1 MRIAKLAITISALLL
16 ICTATVVGL
25 DGPRAIAMVNDAEEK
40 LPTLLA
46 KSEALMTTGDL
57 TEYADTVDGVL
68 YNVAEF
74 KNPETEETLKRMY
87 DADGNLIKEEYYDPG
102 TGVTL
107 TTVYDATGAVISH
120 KILTINE
127 DETVME
133 SVEIIY
139 DEDGCKTYICIDFTE
154 AVDNKVTIKC
164 CGDINN
170 PDNIKSMTVETQPGM
185 PRPPVPRPPVEST
198 CPNTGQSEIRV

>member
-1 MRIAKLAITISALLL
+1 MRIAKLAVTVSALLL
-16 ICTATVVGL
+16 ICTATVVAL
-25 DGPRAIAMVNDAEEK
+25 DGPRAISMVNDAEEK
-40 LPTLLA
+40 LPTLIA
-46 KSEALMTTGDL
+46 KSDALVTAGDL
-57 TEYADTVDGVL
+57 TEYADTIDGVS
-68 YNVAEF
+68 YNVAEY
-74 KNPETEETLKRMY
+74 KNPVTEETLKQMY
-87 DADGNLIKEEYYDPG
+87 DADGNLVKEEYYDPV

-107 TTVYDATGAVISH
+107 TTVYDATGAVVSH

-139 DEDGCKTYICIDFTE
+139 GEDGFNTYICIDFTE
-154 AVDNKVTIKC
+154 AANNKVIIEC

-185 PRPPVPRPPVEST
+185 PRPPDEHT
-198 CPNTGQSEIRV
+198 CPNTGQSEIVF

>member
-1 MRIAKLAITISALLL
+1 MRIAKLAVTVSALLL
-16 ICTATVVGL
+16 ICTATVVAL
-25 DGPRAIAMVNDAEEK
+25 DGPRAISMVNDAEEK
-40 LPTLLA
+40 LPTLIA
-46 KSEALMTTGDL
+46 KSDALVTAGDL
-57 TEYADTVDGVL
+57 TEYADTIDGVS
-68 YNVAEF
+68 YNVAEY
-74 KNPETEETLKRMY
+74 KNPVTEETLKQMY
-87 DADGNLIKEEYYDPG
+87 DADGNLVKEEYYDPV

-107 TTVYDATGAVISH
+107 TTVYDATGAVVSH

-139 DEDGCKTYICIDFTE
+139 GEDGCNTYICIDFTE
-154 AVDNKVTIKC
+154 AANNKVIIEC

-185 PRPPVPRPPVEST
+185 PRPPDEHT
-198 CPNTGQSEIRV
+198 CPNTGQSEIVF